1 MKPMVLRSMYRGLLF
16 LFFPV
21 YCFAQTGFPV
31 AGKVTNQ
38 NGEPLQGVTIQ
49 VKDGTARTLS
59 AADGSFQINAP
70 SARSVLILS
79 YVGFGQQEVAVNDQ
93 SQLSVSMTPASNTM
107 QDVVVVGYGTR
118 RRGDVTGSIATVG
131 AEKIRAVPATNV
143 SQALQGRVPGLD
155 ANMSSFRP
163 GGGATIRIRGNRS
176 LNATNAP
183 LFVVDGIPQT
193 YSIDDI
199 NPLDIES
206 MDVLKD
212 ASATAIYGV
221 RGANGVI
228 QITTKKGRAGRVT
241 VDYSGSTSIDKL
253 LRPIRVFNGPEWA
266 QYRRD
271 AFIGS
276 RTYNLSRATTASTLY
291 FPDPAVDYLLFNADP
306 NVWQSVAMGYNF
318 IRLDPANG
326 VFMVEKRPT
335 TEAEKTFLRNLGLAV
350 LDSVALYDPSKVR
363 STDWQKLALR
373 TGATQ
378 NHQISLT
385 GGSEKF
391 RASFSG
397 SYFNQKGIEYG
408 QNYTRY
414 TFAQSA
420 DFRPNKTINVGG
432 NVNYTWAVQNIG
444 PSVYGGS
451 IGQIPLALPYDT
463 AGNLIFFPGN
473 DPQIVNPLNDPNTV
487 INENRISRLIGSA
500 FGEVQLFQG
509 LKYRAAF
516 GVDIANVRQGRFN
529 GALSSVRQGTTANAS
544 ETIGNGMSW
553 IWDNILNYDTR
564 IGEKHAISLT
574 LLYEMQRLRADTTT
588 SSAEN
593 LIYESQ
599 KWFSLQN
606 NSLATTTTTGVF
618 AQTQLLSYMGRI
630 NYTFN
635 DKYILTL
642 SARNDNSSVLAAG
655 HTGLWFPSAALAW
668 RIDAEPFMANI
679 AFINQLKFRL
689 GYGSVG
695 NSSIGPYQ
703 TGGNLNRS
711 LYNWADNPGGGYA
724 PGTLPTPT
732 LTWEKT

>member
-70 SARSVLILS
+70 SAKSVLILS

-143 SQALQGRVPGLD
+143 SQALQGRAPGLD

-473 DPQIVNPLNDPNTV
+473 DPQIVNPLNDPN
-487 INENRISRLIGSA
+487 
-500 FGEVQLFQG
+500 
-509 LKYRAAF
+509 
-516 GVDIANVRQGRFN
+516 
-529 GALSSVRQGTTANAS
+529 
-544 ETIGNGMSW
+544 
-553 IWDNILNYDTR
+553 
-564 IGEKHAISLT
+564 
-574 LLYEMQRLRADTTT
+574 
-588 SSAEN
+588 
-593 LIYESQ
+593 
-599 KWFSLQN
+599 
-606 NSLATTTTTGVF
+606 
-618 AQTQLLSYMGRI
+618 
-630 NYTFN
+630 
-635 DKYILTL
+635 
-642 SARNDNSSVLAAG
+642 
-655 HTGLWFPSAALAW
+655 
-668 RIDAEPFMANI
+668 
-679 AFINQLKFRL
+679 
-689 GYGSVG
+689 
-695 NSSIGPYQ
+695 
-703 TGGNLNRS
+703 
-711 LYNWADNPGGGYA
+711 
-724 PGTLPTPT
+724 
-732 LTWEKT
+732 